1 MAARAD
7 FPTRTT
13 LRELTPQARLLPY
26 ELGEPTL
33 TALYDS
39 GPLTGPH
46 GMRVQA
52 NMVTTLD
59 GAVTGAH
66 GSSREIS
73 SPADM
78 RVFSV
83 LRALADAVVVGAGTA
98 RAEGYTRLAAKR
110 AHLAQ
115 RRRRGQADVP
125 ALVLITASGNI
136 DTDRLDAAGN
146 SAVIVHTSCADEATL
161 DRLRGYFGDGN
172 VVTHADDVTPAAV
185 LADLRARGM
194 RRVLCEGGPAL
205 LGTWLQAGVIDEL
218 CLTVSPLITG
228 TGPGL
233 VSGPTFDPPLRARP
247 LSQLTDGSTTI
258 HRLQLDSP

>member
-1 MAARAD
+1 MTARTG

-13 LRELTPQARLLPY
+13 LREVAPTARLLPY

-39 GPLTGPH
+39 GPLDGPF
-46 GMRVQA
+46 GVRVQA

-59 GAVTGAH
+59 GAATGAH

-73 SPADM
+73 SDADM

-83 LRALADAVVVGAGTA
+83 LRSLCDAVVVGAGTA

-115 RRRRGQADVP
+115 RRHRGQADVP
-125 ALVLITASGNI
+125 ALVLVTASGRI
-136 DTDRLDAAGN
+136 DADRLDAAGT
-146 SAVIVHTSCADEATL
+146 SDVIVHTSCADAATL
-161 DRLRGYFGDGN
+161 DRLRDCCGSGN
-172 VVTHADDVTPAAV
+172 VVTHADDVAPAAV

-205 LGTWLQAGVIDEL
+205 LGTWIQAGVIDEL
-218 CLTVSPLITG
+218 CLSVSPLIAG

-233 VSGPTFDPPLRARP
+233 VSGPVFDPPLRARP

-258 HRLQLDSP
+258 HRLQLESP